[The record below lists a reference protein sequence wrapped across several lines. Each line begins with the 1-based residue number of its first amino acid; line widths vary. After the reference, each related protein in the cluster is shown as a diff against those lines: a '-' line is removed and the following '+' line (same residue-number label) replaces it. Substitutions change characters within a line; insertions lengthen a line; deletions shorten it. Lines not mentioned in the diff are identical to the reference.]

1 MYFSLNTTIPLK
13 KLTKD
18 NLDYILSTYNLV
30 GLIAPSP
37 VPGLTVK
44 NIQSRITSSAS
55 CSFELTP
62 NICLPNN
69 KLIFSEKYA
78 SDNKP
83 YVHVQVIP
91 NSEID
96 SNVKDILLKFDYLI
110 RKKLYM

>member
-30 GLIAPSP
+30 GLIASSL

-55 CSFELTP
+55 RSFELTP
-62 NICLPNN
+62 NVCLPNN
-69 KLIFSEKYA
+69 KLIFSEKYGIN
-78 SDNKP
+78 DLP
-83 YVHVQVIP
+83 YIHVQVIP

-96 SNVKDILLKFDYLI
+96 SKVKDILLKFDSLI
-110 RKKLYM
+110 RKELYR